1 MKKGLVIGCVWLI
14 FMFILIGNNSLL
26 MAQQASITVEGMSQ
40 TRLNSLGI
48 TGYVSTGQQNVGIG
62 EYVYLSAQSGPGAE
76 VTGIVWSFDSLPDG
90 SEAAIEEVDNVGVK
104 IRVDLEGEYIVR
116 AAVTTASG
124 TSEATKKI
132 IANMYK
138 GAGGVGGVPIVPGEC
153 ATCHSGLSAQL
164 FDAWKESRHA
174 TLFKRGIDGEVPNF
188 TAGRIRTSTT
198 GISLDSLNSGSFGS
212 LMREYGWEFPTVRV
226 TGNFDSLVAQHPD
239 LAQVATIGC
248 ESCHGAG
255 SFHIT
260 NPLIKDF
267 MQVSYEANSCNTC
280 HHNLPNV
287 RVGAQWE
294 RAGHSNPIWSNSFR
308 QAAASQNN
316 SLQNCVRCHD
326 GRGYVNFTKGKTTN
340 TTQGLYEQAD
350 FTAVTCQA
358 CHEPHSA
365 HLRKGPA
372 NADTLASGYNYS
384 NINLG
389 AGATCADCH
398 KYRYSDIVTVEQ
410 TALYVRWGTHYAGA
424 ANVLLGEGGYEFGF
438 QLPRSVA
445 HLTGNPNTCVDC
457 HMAVPPA
464 EHRNQI
470 GEHTKQMRYT
480 PEGGQEVHLVAGC
493 TSCHGA
499 ITSFD
504 DIYATS
510 DYDMDGEINPFQQE
524 VQGLLDRLAMALPP
538 LGEPT
543 IDWQQIDND
552 DLEAKGAFWNYL
564 FVRNDHSLGIHNPKY
579 VVSLLQR
586 SITLVTG
593 VEFEHTPDIPL
604 EFALGQNYP
613 NPFNPTT
620 RISFSVP
627 EQSIVLLEIFDIA
640 GRKVTTLVNE
650 GLNTGTYH
658 VVWDGRNQ
666 SGLSVSSG
674 IYLYRIQANNFVE
687 TKRMVFVK

>member
-1 MKKGLVIGCVWLI
+1 MKKGLVFGSFWLI
-14 FMFILIGNNSLL
+14 LLSICIGSNGQL
-26 MAQQASITVEGMSQ
+26 MAQQASITVEGMSP
-40 TRLNSLGI
+40 TRLSGLGI
-48 TGYVSTGQQNVGIG
+48 TGYVSTGQQNIGVG
-62 EYVYLSAQSGPGAE
+62 EYVYLSAADNQGGE
-76 VTGIVWSFDSLPDG
+76 ITNVEWSFDALPAG
-90 SEAAIEEVDNVGVK
+90 SEAVIELVENVGVK
-104 IRVDLEGEYIVR
+104 IRLDIEGEYIVR
-116 AAVTTASG
+116 AVITLSSG
-124 TSEATKKI
+124 THEATKRL
-132 IANMYK
+132 IANNYK
-138 GAGGVGGVPIVPGEC
+138 GVGGVGGVDIVPGQC
-153 ATCHSGLSAQL
+153 ATCHSGLTAQL

-174 TLFKRGIDGEVPNF
+174 TLFQRGIDGIVPNF
-188 TAGRIRTSTT
+188 SATRIRTSTT
-198 GISLDSLNSGSFGS
+198 GISTDSLSSGSFGS
-212 LMREYGWEFPTVRV
+212 LMKEYGWEFPAERTA
-226 TGNFDSLVAQHPD
+226 GNFAALVAEHPD

-255 SFHIT
+255 SFHIV
-260 NPLIKDF
+260 NPLNKDY
-267 MQVSYEANSCNTC
+267 MQASYEPNSCNSC

-287 RVGAQWE
+287 RVTAQWE
-294 RAGHSNPIWSNSFR
+294 QAGHSDPIWSNSFR
-308 QAAASQNN
+308 QGTASQNN

-326 GRGYVNFTKGKTTN
+326 GRGYANFTKGKTTN
-340 TTQGLYEQAD
+340 TTQGEYEQAT
-350 FTAVTCQA
+350 FVGVTCQA

-464 EHRNQI
+464 EHRNRI

-480 PEGGQEVHLVAGC
+480 PEGGQEVHLIAGC
-493 TSCHGA
+493 TNCHGA

-510 DYDMDGEINPFQQE
+510 DYDMDGEIKPFQQE
-524 VQGLLDRLAMALPP
+524 VQGLLNRLASALPP
-538 LGEPT
+538 VGDPT
-543 IDWQQIDND
+543 IDWQQIDDN

-564 FVRNDHSLGIHNPKY
+564 YVRNDHSLGIHNPKY

-604 EFALGQNYP
+604 EFALNQNYP

-620 RISFSVP
+620 RITFSIP
-627 EQSIVLLEIFDIA
+627 EQADVTLEIFDIT
-640 GRKVTTLVNE
+640 GRKVATLLNE
-650 GLNTGTYH
+650 ALTTGTYH
-658 VVWDGRNQ
+658 VTWDGRNH

-674 IYLYRIQANNFVE
+674 IYLYTIRANNFME